1 MKLNEK
7 SEVRNMKNGTHVNL
21 NTIDEI
27 SAMRI
32 LRELREKSL
41 KENDGKVHV
50 RDIENGHVGRTIKK
64 F

>member
-1 MKLNEK
+1 MKYGY
-7 SEVRNMKNGTHVNL
+7 RNTVH
-21 NTIDEI
+21 IDEI

-32 LRELREKSL
+32 LRELRERAL

-50 RDIENGHVGRTIKK
+50 RDIENGHVGRTIEK

>member
-1 MKLNEK
+1 MKLNAK

-50 RDIENGHVGRTIKK
+50 RDIENGHVGRTIEKL
-64 F
+64 

>member
-1 MKLNEK
+1 
-7 SEVRNMKNGTHVNL
+7 MKNGTHVNL

-32 LRELREKSL
+32 LRELREKAL

-50 RDIENGHVGRTIKK
+50 REIKNGHVGGTIEKL
-64 F
+64 

>member
-1 MKLNEK
+1 MKYGYSDN
-7 SEVRNMKNGTHVNL
+7 VH
-21 NTIDEI
+21 IDEL

-32 LRELREKSL
+32 LREVREKAL

-50 RDIENGHVGRTIKK
+50 REIENGHVGRTIEK

>member
-1 MKLNEK
+1 
-7 SEVRNMKNGTHVNL
+7 MKNGTHVNL

-41 KENDGKVHV
+41 KEKDGKVHI
-50 RDIENGHVGRTIKK
+50 REIENGHVGKTIEKI
-64 F
+64 

>member
-50 RDIENGHVGRTIKK
+50 RDIENGHVGRTIEKL
-64 F
+64 